1 MAAMIHLKRLLGVLA
16 AAILGVAALYVSP
29 PLTFTY
35 RLFGTGSA
43 GDSLLPYLAPVLLL
57 AAAGLLARLLFE
69 LSPWLLGP
77 STALAPALVCGLFAT
92 GEDAADS
99 RGAGLKIAFVLVAAA
114 APGTIGACAG
124 ELISR
129 WRRRKREVLEGL

>member
-1 MAAMIHLKRLLGVLA
+1 MIHLKRLLGVLVA
-16 AAILGVAALYVSP
+16 AVLGVAALYVSP
-29 PLTFTY
+29 SLTFTY
-35 RLFGTGSA
+35 RLFGRGSA
-43 GDSLLPYLAPVLLL
+43 GDSLLPYLVPVLLL

-77 STALAPALVCGLFAT
+77 GTALAPALICGLFAAT

-99 RGAGLKIAFVLVAAA
+99 RSAGLKIAFFLVAAA
-114 APGTIGACAG
+114 APGTIGACVG

-129 WRRRKREVLEGL
+129 WRRRKRGVLEEL

>member
-1 MAAMIHLKRLLGVLA
+1 MIHLKRLLGVLVA
-16 AAILGVAALYVSP
+16 AVLGVAALYVSP
-29 PLTFTY
+29 SLTFTY

-43 GDSLLPYLAPVLLL
+43 GDSLLPYLVPVLLL

-77 STALAPALVCGLFAT
+77 GTALAPALICGLFAT
-92 GEDAADS
+92 GEDAADARS
-99 RGAGLKIAFVLVAAA
+99 AGLKIAFVLVAA

-129 WRRRKREVLEGL
+129 WRRRKRGVLEVEGL